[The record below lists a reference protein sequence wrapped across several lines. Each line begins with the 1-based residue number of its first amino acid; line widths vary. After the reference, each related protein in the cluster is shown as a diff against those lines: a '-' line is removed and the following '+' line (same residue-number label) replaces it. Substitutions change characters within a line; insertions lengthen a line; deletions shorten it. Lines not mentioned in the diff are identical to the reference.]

1 MRNALS
7 GAFGV
12 RRDEPVSQYPY
23 NGRAAKC
30 AGGIMDTRRGALAR
44 TKQTRANAVP
54 GAGTIFALRAI
65 GLVILARWL
74 FSMSEMDIL
83 TALSAMASSPWAC
96 INLVFLFLLIFLPG
110 ARARAERPFHPLPQ
124 WLRQALR
131 LFALLGFLFAV
142 WSVGAFVW
150 AVGWRRAVHA
160 VAATNGWLIAAPALY
175 AAVLWICRPRALWR
189 TNIGARRFAIGR
201 YAISIDHVTRTAV
214 VWMESRKVGQYDAR
228 ELSVRW
234 PDTPAGGARRAGGAS
249 GAEPDAPGSGSAAAG
264 VAGPR
269 ADAAGDVATGAG
281 VSFDAASGAAGPR
294 ADAAGDDAA
303 PNAGPSSDA
312 ARNAVSSRANVSGE
326 AEPDAAVAHDAAPR
340 TVALRADASGVTAPG
355 TLTQHTDAHEPDAAA
370 AAGETGASSADN
382 APMTAGGDDAS
393 TQDQQPEAAS
403 TGAPAAAGAGRV
415 PVLTSSAADARPT
428 QRASLAGWLRR
439 PKIELMWD
447 SPAAAG
453 HNRQTVFR
461 VPLVS
466 EGDRV
471 AARALDVSLRQA

>member
-1 MRNALS
+1 
-7 GAFGV
+7 
-12 RRDEPVSQYPY
+12 
-23 NGRAAKC
+23 
-30 AGGIMDTRRGALAR
+30 LAR
-44 TKQTRANAVP
+44 TKQTRANAAP

-74 FSMSEMDIL
+74 FSMSNMDVV

-131 LFALLGFLFAV
+131 LFAFLGFLFAA
-142 WSVGAFVW
+142 WSVGAFIW
-150 AVGWRRAVHA
+150 TASWRRAVHA
-160 VAATNGWLIAAPALY
+160 VAATNGWLLAAPALY

-189 TNIGARRFAIGR
+189 TNTGARRFAIGR
-201 YAISIDHVTRTAV
+201 YAISIDNVTRTAV

-234 PDTPAGGARRAGGAS
+234 PRA
-249 GAEPDAPGSGSAAAG
+249 
-264 VAGPR
+264 
-269 ADAAGDVATGAG
+269 
-281 VSFDAASGAAGPR
+281 
-294 ADAAGDDAA
+294 AA
-303 PNAGPSSDA
+303 PNP
-312 ARNAVSSRANVSGE
+312 NGE
-326 AEPDAAVAHDAAPR
+326 QAMAP
-340 TVALRADASGVTAPG
+340 VADADTAAQQQSGR
-355 TLTQHTDAHEPDAAA
+355 
-370 AAGETGASSADN
+370 
-382 APMTAGGDDAS
+382 GG
-393 TQDQQPEAAS
+393 
-403 TGAPAAAGAGRV
+403 R
-415 PVLTSSAADARPT
+415 LC
-428 QRASLAGWLRR
+428 R

-471 AARALDVSLRQA
+471 AARALDASLRQAG